1 MTLTQVIGGRAGSVG
16 LALAGW
22 LCIAASCGEQGVGQG
37 AGTSPPTAVPA
48 ASAPS
53 APQVPAAE
61 VSQSPVAAAPALPQ
75 AAPAAAP
82 APAAPPVDAG
92 AAMDPGLPPLR
103 AEPAV
108 LDLGVMAPR
117 AGGKGAFKLTNVG
130 DRPLRIGAVSPSCK
144 CTTTSALAGTSVEP
158 GASVS
163 LDAELEGV
171 AVPQMHRAAIRV
183 AVEGFALP
191 LELQVVGETAR
202 AIRSSPP
209 QVNAV
214 EGKPRQGRF
223 VIESVDKK
231 PFRVCSISGRI
242 PDYIGY
248 SPGDAPRAQYLVKYD
263 LDTWTPTFP
272 VALIVETDRPECPV
286 FDVWIRHESTIPTPG
301 YRMKEYRI
309 NAGRIDAGGSTEI
322 VVELEDPGEELLA
335 AESADPAVRVELVG
349 QRPAAGGKDTLRRLT
364 LRVMPTGPTTGAF
377 CVPFKLYGRDK
388 EQSLFVYGSVRPKG
402 ATDCVGCTA
411 VQGPAPKDPPP
422 TAARAEQPRPVRTR
436 DAVPAQPAPA
446 PQAAP

>member
-1 MTLTQVIGGRAGSVG
+1 MALKQVIGGRAGSVG

-22 LCIAASCGEQGVGQG
+22 LCIAASCGEQGSGQG
-37 AGTSPPTAVPA
+37 AG
-48 ASAPS
+48 SAPS
-53 APQVPAAE
+53 GTVPAVAPPAPVAPQAPAAPAP
-61 VSQSPVAAAPALPQ
+61 VAPVAAPQ
-75 AAPAAAP
+75 AAPPAAP
-82 APAAPPVDAG
+82 APAPQVDGG

-144 CTTTSALAGTSVEP
+144 CTTTSSLAGTTVEP

-163 LDAELEGV
+163 LDAELDGV
-171 AVPQMHRAAIRV
+171 AVPQTHRAAIRV
-183 AVEGFALP
+183 AVEGYALP

-202 AIRSSPP
+202 AIRASPSLI
-209 QVNAV
+209 NAV

-231 PFRVCSISGRI
+231 PFRVCSISGRV

-248 SPGDAPRAQYLVKYD
+248 APGDPPRAQYLVKYD

-272 VALIVETDRPECPV
+272 VSLIVETDRPECPV

-301 YRMKEYRI
+301 FRMKEYRV
-309 NAGRIDAGGSTEI
+309 NAGRIDVGGSNDV
-322 VVELEDPGEELLA
+322 VVELEDTGEDLLA
-335 AESADPAVRVELVG
+335 AESSDPSIRVELVS
-349 QRPAAGGKDTLRRLT
+349 QRPASGGKDTLRRLT
-364 LRVMPTGPTTGAF
+364 LRVLPVGQGTGAF
-377 CVPFKLYGRDK
+377 CVAFKLYGRDK

-402 ATDCVGCTA
+402 AADCDGCTA

-422 TAARAEQPRPVRTR
+422 APARGEGSRPERGR
-436 DAVPAQPAPA
+436 DAGPAERPAPPAPA
-446 PQAAP
+446 TP